1 MARDLSFAKR
11 HGYPFYV
18 ICGIALPISDSRNSE
33 INIDGLRDYWM
44 GESADLE
51 EIEFFSDLGRKA

>member
-18 ICGIALPISDSRNSE
+18 ISGIALPISDSRNSE
-33 INIDGLRDYWM
+33 INIDGLRDY
-44 GESADLE
+44 
-51 EIEFFSDLGRKA
+51 